1 MPSFVAM
8 NQRTGT
14 LTPGGSRDGAVEG
27 LSMDSGGRI
36 DVSKAA
42 DRRRFI
48 LQRAL
53 RKNTRGSGSDLA
65 FLLTLPQSESP
76 AIRTSLFAPV
86 PAMLAGGH
94 AANAYAPERTT
105 SDTDFLVPHD
115 SFPAAEQ
122 RLRDAGCEKRR
133 DLFFPNA
140 ALGLYGSAWST
151 KEAGAIV
158 DLMSSTQAWLS
169 EAFSAPATLDR
180 SDERVLPLPYLVLM
194 KVDSAR
200 SIDHGDLG
208 RILGRLS
215 NEDLEDVIAIVERY
229 YGDPAAPDDLRQYH
243 KIGHWEYDVE

>member
-1 MPSFVAM
+1 
-8 NQRTGT
+8 
-14 LTPGGSRDGAVEG
+14 
-27 LSMDSGGRI
+27 MDSGEPI

-65 FLLTLPQSESP
+65 YLLTLPQSERP

-86 PAMLAGGH
+86 PAMLAGAH
-94 AANAYAPERTT
+94 AVNAYAPERTT
-105 SDTDFLVPHD
+105 SDTDFLVPHEL
-115 SFPAAEQ
+115 FAAAEQ
-122 RLRDAGCEKRR
+122 RLRAAGYDKSR

-140 ALGLYGSAWST
+140 ALGLYGSAWRA
-151 KEAGAIV
+151 EQFQGLVV
-158 DLMSSTQAWLS
+158 DLISSGQPWLT

-180 SDERVLPLPYLVLM
+180 AGERVLPLPYLVLM

-200 SIDHGDLG
+200 SIDHGDLQ
-208 RILGRLS
+208 RMLGRLS
-215 NEDLEDVIAIVERY
+215 NEDLEGVIGIVARH

-243 KIGHWEYDVE
+243 KIGHWEYDAE